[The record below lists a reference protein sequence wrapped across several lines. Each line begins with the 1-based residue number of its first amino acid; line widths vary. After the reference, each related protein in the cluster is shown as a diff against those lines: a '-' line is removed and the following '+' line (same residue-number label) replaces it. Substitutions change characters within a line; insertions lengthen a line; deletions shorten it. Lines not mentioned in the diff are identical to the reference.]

1 MPAFDEQQQR
11 LVVRIVYD
19 GPATAGKTTN
29 LAQLCGIVTPRRRG
43 ELRSQGERAGRT
55 LFFDWLQIEGGLVDG
70 LPLRCQ
76 LLSVPGQAVLAR
88 RRQHVLRLADAVV
101 FVCDSRESG
110 VDIARRMLTSLL
122 EGARCPLVIQA
133 NKQDLPGALS
143 PEQLASALGLE
154 PGVRVIPA
162 RADRGQGVKET
173 LVLAIRAATDTALDA
188 LRQSGLAGFDRDV
201 MTPERLHARMQAAE
215 RDEAPSSVAEQVA
228 RALGLSAPAATRRP
242 ALPTAAAPPGCVW
255 PESGRGALRLAQKL
269 PWSPVDGPPGTFTYQ
284 VGDLHLETSHRRHH
298 PSLATARLALH
309 DLARRKAALGPL
321 LPSGTVLCA
330 QPDPAGGAWL
340 WTVRP
345 QLPTLGS
352 WMESA
357 AVAGDEAELA
367 RALAAF
373 GDAVFQSVDHAWRG
387 APGVEVSPSSFG
399 LDGQRVVCLHEGRDA
414 EGPLPGPGPAVLR
427 ALDQYAAFPQAAR
440 RYVGVLDGAFAS
452 LGLIAEPRARQEL
465 RDSLASAQPATA
477 LARRVRARLV
487 AHLDD
492 RAGLAASAG
501 EE

>member
-1 MPAFDEQQQR
+1 MPAFDEQQR
-11 LVVRIVYD
+11 LVVRVVYD

-29 LAQLCGIVTPRRRG
+29 LVQLCGIVAPRRRG
-43 ELRSQGERAGRT
+43 ELHSQGERAGRT
-55 LFFDWLQIEGGLVDG
+55 LFFDWLQIEGGIVDG

-122 EGARCPLVIQA
+122 DAHREVAAHCPLVVQA

-143 PEQLASALGLE
+143 PERLAAALGLDR
-154 PGVRVIPA
+154 GVRVVPA
-162 RADRGQGVKET
+162 RANRGDGVKET
-173 LVLAIRAATDTALDA
+173 LVLAIRAATDNALDT
-188 LRQSGLAGFDRDV
+188 LRQSGLAGLDREV
-201 MTPERLHARMQAAE
+201 LTPEHLHARILTGE
-215 RDEAPSSVAEQVA
+215 CREAPTSAAEQVA
-228 RALGLSAPAATRRP
+228 RSLGLSTPAAVRCP
-242 ALPTAAAPPGCVW
+242 ALPTAAAPAGCVW
-255 PESGRGALRLAQKL
+255 PESGRGALRLAQTL
-269 PWSPVDGPPGTFTYQ
+269 PWSPVDGSPGTFTYR

-298 PSLATARLALH
+298 ASLATARLALH

-357 AVAGDEAELA
+357 AAAGDEAGLA

-373 GDAVFQSVDHAWRG
+373 GDAVFQAVDHAWRG
-387 APGVEVSPSSFG
+387 APGIEMSPSSFG
-399 LDGQRVVCLHEGRDA
+399 LDGQRVVCLHEGLDA
-414 EGPLPGPGPAVLR
+414 DGALPGPVTAAGPR
-427 ALDQYAAFPQAAR
+427 AAR
-440 RYVGVLDGAFAS
+440 RACRW
-452 LGLIAEPRARQEL
+452 PRG
-465 RDSLASAQPATA
+465 
-477 LARRVRARLV
+477 ARR
-487 AHLDD
+487 
-492 RAGLAASAG
+492 AGRGGLSCR
-501 EE
+501 